1 MALAV
6 LPYLNTLHNFFVYD
20 DITQILN
27 NPYLQSFHHLK
38 DIFTTPVWSFL
49 GGDYPR
55 NYYRPLMSF
64 GYLLCYQFFGPVPW
78 PFHLVNIV
86 LNALVVLM
94 LFFVTWRMFDDRLPA
109 YIAGI

>member
-38 DIFTTPVWSFL
+38 EIFTTPVWSFL
-49 GGDYPR
+49 GGNYPR

-64 GYLLCYQFFGPVPW
+64 GYLLCYQFFGPFPGH
-78 PFHLVNIV
+78 F
-86 LNALVVLM
+86 
-94 LFFVTWRMFDDRLPA
+94 TW
-109 YIAGI
+109 